1 MAEPAP
7 IVNGVDNPHPLP
19 INGADDGAGSSGD
32 VTPNSEDSGVDC
44 MHVDA
49 LELKEA
55 VANGNSRRDAVEE
68 EGKEEGTE
76 EEKKDAKVEDVIVIQ
91 DAAFMVKLVPPS
103 GEPFDLQVS
112 PQEMVQEIHQVL
124 MDREDTCH
132 RTCFS
137 LQLDGN
143 VLDNFAE
150 LKNIEG
156 LKDGSIIKVVEE
168 PYTVREARIH
178 VRHVRDLLKS
188 LDPSDAY
195 NGVDCQSLSFLST
208 VLSEVDRKRGKSS
221 AASDVVDCTPPEFIM
236 PSSKERPLLPMQP
249 AFKENNRS
257 LSCLKVLTLSGWNPP
272 PGTRRMHGDLMY
284 LYVVCSEGTSYHL
297 TASTRGFYIN
307 QSTQEVFNPKPA
319 DQKHLSHS
327 LIELLNKVSPSFKKN
342 FAQLLKKRSQRHPFE
357 RVPTPF
363 QVYSWLAPQMEH
375 TVDSIRAEDAYTSR
389 LGYEEHIPGQ
399 TRDWNEE
406 IQTTRELARK
416 NLPERLLRERA
427 IFKVHSDFVAAA
439 TRGAMA
445 VIDGNVMAINPGED
459 SKMQMFIW
467 NNIFFS
473 LGFDVRDHYKDF
485 GGDHAAYVAPGN
497 DLKGVKAYNTYDL
510 DGLYTLGTVVVD
522 YRGYRITAQSII
534 PGILERE
541 QEESVIYGSIDFG
554 KTVVTNDKY
563 KELLTK
569 TSQHLKILPHY
580 VMNQKDEEIEIY
592 SSIECKGIKGN
603 DGRHYVL
610 DLLRTFPPDVNFL
623 QMEAEDFAEDMK
635 KSGFP
640 RQHRHK
646 LACLRQ
652 EVVDA
657 FVEHR
662 YMVFI
667 RHAAL
672 MLMHNQQPQEGAKL
686 TENGQSE
693 GENPQPKEEKETSSD
708 LKENSES
715 KDKMVNGNHESKKNK
730 EENEVED
737 GKEDSKKEDS
747 KKENSK
753 KESNESIVDG
763 MKTKGLVD
771 KCPVLKNMD
780 STEGNDLP
788 KELDSA
794 TEEAAKALAT
804 SPKKEGFDPSHKE
817 VIALAAQAAGSLSS
831 AEFDVRFNPDVYADG
846 VIHAPSEAETL
857 GKQRKLLKDAA
868 RFIVAVQI
876 PTFVQ
881 ECKEHSIAPLD
892 GYTLVE
898 MLHQRGINIR
908 YMGVL
913 AEKVVTCENLSY
925 LYRIIITE
933 LICRSVKHVFK
944 AFMQGIPMT
953 SLSAAISHFLNC
965 FLSSLPNPLPPK
977 GDDELS
983 NGHHKKKKNKK
994 RIRYVLSLGQENTSW
1009 SSLTPSD
1016 LWSSI
1021 KVECKEYFHY
1031 KVKCESID
1039 SVTERYNLQK
1049 MTLLREFCS
1058 KLGVQLL
1065 LRDYELDSKNKPPF
1079 NENDILNM
1087 FPKVKHINPTASD
1100 AYHFFQSGQT
1110 KIQQGCFREGFEL
1123 ISEALNLFNNVYGPM
1138 HPEIA
1143 ACMRTLA
1150 RLHYLMGEQSEA
1162 IEMQHKAVMMSER
1175 CNGLDHPNTIT
1186 EYMHL
1191 ALYRFAAGQAV
1202 SALKLMYRARYL
1214 TLLIHGEDHPE
1225 MALFDSNI
1233 GLVLHGVN
1241 QFELALKFLEKAL
1254 ETNIKYFG
1262 AKSLKAA
1269 HRYHLVARTHSCCG
1283 DFRSALRNEKDAYT
1297 IYREQFGDNHE
1308 KTKESSECLSYLTQQ
1323 AVTLQKTMNE
1333 IKRGGPKAA
1342 LRPIPIS
1349 HPSMSSVL
1357 ETLNMI
1363 NGIFLIP
1370 VSIRGI
1376 QKATVTEAQ
1385 PENKEEVTVTN
1396 PTEKVEDPA
1405 SPPPESQPADAS
1417 PAPQEVAR

>member
-7 IVNGVDNPHPLP
+7 LANGEGNQHPLP
-19 INGADDGAGSSGD
+19 LNGGDEGAASSGD

-44 MHVDA
+44 MQMDA
-49 LELKEA
+49 MELKEA
-55 VANGNSRRDAVEE
+55 VVNGNGRRDAEE
-68 EGKEEGTE
+68 EEEDSRSKEDAKEEG
-76 EEKKDAKVEDVIVIQ
+76 EKKDPKVEDVIVIQ
-91 DAAFMVKLVPPS
+91 DAAFTVKLVPPAS
-103 GEPFDLQVS
+103 EAFDLQVS

-156 LKDGSIIKVVEE
+156 LKDGSVIKVVEE

-195 NGVDCQSLSFLST
+195 NGVDCQSLSSLST
-208 VLSEVDRKRGKSS
+208 VLSEADRKRNKSS
-221 AASDVVDCTPPEFIM
+221 PTSDVVDCTPPEFIM
-236 PSSKERPLLPMQP
+236 PSSKERPLLPLQP
-249 AFKENNRS
+249 IHKENRS
-257 LSCLKVLTLSGWNPP
+257 PQCLKVLTLSGWNPP
-272 PGTRRMHGDLMY
+272 PGTRKMHGDLMY

-319 DQKHLSHS
+319 EQKHLSHS

-375 TVDSIRAEDAYTSR
+375 TIDSIRAEDAYTSR

-406 IQTTRELARK
+406 IQTTRELAHK

-445 VIDGNVMAINPGED
+445 VVDGNVMAINPGED

-497 DLKGVKAYNTYDL
+497 DLKGVKSYNTYDL

-554 KTVVTNDKY
+554 KTVVTNEKY
-563 KELLTK
+563 KELLSK
-569 TSQHLKILPHY
+569 TSQHLKILPHG
-580 VMNQKDEEIEIY
+580 VINHKEEEVEIY

-623 QMEAEDFAEDMK
+623 PVEGDEFADDMK
-635 KSGFP
+635 KLGFP

-652 EVVDA
+652 ELVDA
-657 FVEHR
+657 FVDHR

-672 MLMHNQQPQEGAKL
+672 MLMQNQQPQEGGAKPAEGGAKPL
-686 TENGQSE
+686 ENGDVKE
-693 GENPQPKEEKETSSD
+693 GDEAESKKTLVNGNKLDSDGTATDNEKKKENATVKGEEKE
-708 LKENSES
+708 K
-715 KDKMVNGNHESKKNK
+715 KD
-730 EENEVED
+730 EEGRIKLGE
-737 GKEDSKKEDS
+737 
-747 KKENSK
+747 
-753 KESNESIVDG
+753 
-763 MKTKGLVD
+763 GLPGAD
-771 KCPVLKNMD
+771 RCPVLNNLD
-780 STEGNDLP
+780 STESSNLA

-794 TEEAAKALAT
+794 TEQAAKALAT
-804 SPKKEGFDPSHKE
+804 SPKKDGFDPSHKE

-831 AEFDVRFNPDVYADG
+831 SEFDIRFNPDVYAEG

-857 GKQRKLLKDAA
+857 VKQKKLLRDAA

-876 PTFVQ
+876 PTFIQ

-892 GYTLVE
+892 GHTLVE
-898 MLHQRGINIR
+898 MMHQRGINVR

-913 AEKVVTCENLSY
+913 AEKVVGCEPLSY
-925 LYRIIITE
+925 LYRIVVTE

-944 AFMQGIPMT
+944 AYMQGIAMT

-994 RIRYVLSLGQENTSW
+994 RIRYVLALGQDNTSW
-1009 SSLTPSD
+1009 TSLTPSD
-1016 LWSSI
+1016 LWSNI
-1021 KVECKEYFHY
+1021 KAESKEYFHY
-1031 KVKCESID
+1031 KLKCDSID
-1039 SVTERYNLQK
+1039 SALERYDLQK

-1058 KLGVQLL
+1058 KIGIQLL
-1065 LRDYELDSKNKPPF
+1065 LRDYDLDSKSKSPF
-1079 NENDILNM
+1079 TENDILNM
-1087 FPKVKHINPTASD
+1087 FPRVKHINPTASD

-1175 CNGLDHPNTIT
+1175 CNGLDHPNTVT

-1254 ETNIKYFG
+1254 GTNIKYFG

-1269 HRYHLVARTHSCCG
+1269 HTYHLVARTHSCCG
-1283 DFRSALRNEKDAYT
+1283 DFRSALRNEKEAYT
-1297 IYREQFGDNHE
+1297 IYREQFGANHE

-1349 HPSMSSVL
+1349 HPSMNSVL

-1376 QKATVTEAQ
+1376 QKAASSDAQ
-1385 PENKEEVTVTN
+1385 LEVKAN
-1396 PTEKVEDPA
+1396 GEKLDSLPSEKVEEPG
-1405 SPPPESQPADAS
+1405 SPPVEQATAEQPTAA
-1417 PAPQEVAR
+1417 QEGAR